1 MSLIKK
7 FGRKLALGV
16 ICSVIGTAAYATPF
30 AVQVSFYGEEAPP
43 LANIKLAFELVDGNG
58 TRGDSSVKI
67 WSAAPVSSRVGS
79 ISTLTDG
86 WEYRM
91 DDSIG
96 SSSMQF
102 ATINRGVMFYMDWAG
117 LSASA
122 AGAQAFDKLTLKI
135 LDAQG
140 RALPTLDKSG
150 NNFLATYGQQS
161 NNFSTSFLYIDHQIP
176 AGADPFVVPA
186 AAPIPEPGSLG
197 MMALGMSC
205 LALIARR
212 RRNLR

>member
-1 MSLIKK
+1 MSLINKI
-7 FGRKLALGV
+7 GRKLAFGV
-16 ICSVIGTAAYATPF
+16 FCSIIGTAASATPF

-67 WSAAPVSSRVGS
+67 WSASPVSSRVGS

-117 LSASA
+117 LSAAPSSA
-122 AGAQAFDKLTLKI
+122 QVFDKLTLKI

-140 RALPTLDKSG
+140 KSLQTRDPSG
-150 NNFLATYGQQS
+150 NNFLAIFGRPTER
-161 NNFSTSFLYIDHQIP
+161 FSTSFLEIDYQIP